1 MTDKSGNGRSGNGRS
16 GYGRSGYGGGRDA
29 GGGSGDARDEAYD
42 YVVVGG
48 GTAGCVLAARLSEDP
63 GCGVCVIEGGPSDV
77 GDEKVLKLRN
87 WINLLDTGYDY
98 AYPIVEQPRGNSH
111 IVHSRARVLGGCS
124 SHNTLISFLP
134 FPHDLDEWVRLGAD
148 GWGADTLLP
157 YRRRLLNTIRPVAA
171 QDRNPVA
178 HDFVNAAVN
187 ALDVP
192 VVDDFNERP
201 FTEGAGFF
209 SLAYDPASGTRS
221 SASVAYVHPV
231 MDRPNLTLKL
241 ESWAYRLLRDGAG
254 RLTRVRVRYADG
266 SEGTVRAERELL
278 LCAGAVDT
286 PRLLMLSGIG
296 PADALRRAGVDVLS
310 DLPGVG
316 ENLLDHPE
324 SVIVWE
330 TPCPLPPNSAMDSD
344 AGLFLRRD
352 GREPGPDLMFHF
364 YQVPFTV
371 NTERLGLPSP
381 RHGVCM
387 TPNVPKSRSRGR
399 VWLRS
404 ADPAEQPALDFRYFS
419 DPEGYDERTV
429 VDGLRIA
436 REVAATGPLREW
448 LLRETA
454 PGPDATTDEQLSEY
468 GRRAA
473 HTVYHPAGTCRMG
486 GEGDELA
493 VLDPLLRVRGEEGV
507 RVVDAS
513 VFPSMPTVNPMV
525 TVLLVAERAADL
537 ITGRTGPAPPRGY
550 GRDAPGDAPGHATG
564 DGPGHGPGRRGRRGP
579 GEEQR

>member
-1 MTDKSGNGRSGNGRS
+1 MTDSD
-16 GYGRSGYGGGRDA
+16 RD
-29 GGGSGDARDEAYD
+29 GEEGYD

-63 GCGVCVIEGGPSDV
+63 ECRVCVIEGGPSDV

-87 WINLLDTGYDY
+87 WSSLLGSEYDY
-98 AYPIVEQPRGNSH
+98 GYATVEQPRGNSH
-111 IVHSRARVLGGCS
+111 ILHSRARVLGGCS

-134 FPHDLDEWVRLGAD
+134 FPHDLAEWVGAGAE
-148 GWGADTLLP
+148 GWDAKTVLP
-157 YRRRLLNTIRPVAA
+157 YRRRLQTTIRPVAEK
-171 QDRNPVA
+171 DRNPAA
-178 HDFVNAAVN
+178 HDFVCAAVD

-192 VVDDFNERP
+192 VVDDFNAEP

-209 SLAYDPASGTRS
+209 SVAYDPDTGYRS
-221 SASVAYVHPV
+221 SASVAYLHPV
-231 MDRPNLTLKL
+231 LDRPNLVLKL
-241 ESWAYRLLRDGAG
+241 ETRAYRLLRDGGG
-254 RLTRVRVRYADG
+254 RLTRVRVRGADG
-266 SEGTVRAERELL
+266 VECTVRAERELL

-296 PADALRRAGVDVLS
+296 PADDLHALGIEVLT

-330 TPCPLPPNSAMDSD
+330 TAGPLPPQSAMDSD
-344 AGLFLRRD
+344 AGLFVRRD
-352 GREPGPDLMFHF
+352 SREPGPDLMFHF

-381 RHGVCM
+381 EHGVCM
-387 TPNVPKSRSRGR
+387 TPNVPKSRARGR
-399 VWLRS
+399 IRLRS
-404 ADPAEQPALDFRYFS
+404 ADPDVHPDLDFRYFT
-419 DPEGYDERTV
+419 DPAGYDERTI

-436 REVAATGPLREW
+436 REVAATGPLRDW

-454 PGPDATTDEQLSEY
+454 PGLDVTSDEALSEY

-486 GEGDELA
+486 AESDAGA
-493 VLDPLLRVRGEEGV
+493 VLDPLLRLRGEEGV

-537 ITGRTGPAPPRGY
+537 ITGRAEGETAAASA
-550 GRDAPGDAPGHATG
+550 RDVQ
-564 DGPGHGPGRRGRRGP
+564 
-579 GEEQR
+579 GEEHR

>member
-1 MTDKSGNGRSGNGRS
+1 MSESGRGEK
-16 GYGRSGYGGGRDA
+16 
-29 GGGSGDARDEAYD
+29 DEDAYD
-42 YVVVGG
+42 YVIVGG
-48 GTAGCVLAARLSEDP
+48 GTAGCVLASRLSEDP
-63 GCGVCVIEGGPSDV
+63 ECRVCVVEGGPSDV
-77 GDEKVLKLRN
+77 GDENVLKLRN

-98 AYPIVEQPRGNSH
+98 GYPTVEQPRGNSH
-111 IVHSRARVLGGCS
+111 ILHSRARVLGGCS

-134 FPHDLDEWVRLGAD
+134 FPQDLQEWVRAGAE
-148 GWGADTLLP
+148 GWDAGTLLP
-157 YRRRLLNTIRPVAA
+157 YRQRLRNTIRPVAEK
-171 QDRNPVA
+171 DRNPVA
-178 HDFVNAAVN
+178 HDFVGAAVD

-192 VVDDFNERP
+192 VVDDFNAQP

-209 SLAYDPASGTRS
+209 SLAYDPATGYRS
-221 SASVAYVHPV
+221 SASVAYLHPV

-241 ESWAYRLLRDGAG
+241 ETRAYRLLRDGAG

-266 SEGTVRAERELL
+266 SAGTVRAERELL
-278 LCAGAVDT
+278 LCAGSVDT

-296 PADALRRAGVDVLS
+296 PAEDLRELGIDVLA

-330 TPCPLPPNSAMDSD
+330 TAGPLPPNSAMDSD
-344 AGLFLRRD
+344 AGLFVRRD
-352 GREPGPDLMFHF
+352 SREPGPDLMFHF

-381 RHGVCM
+381 PYGVCM

-399 VWLRS
+399 IWLRS
-404 ADPAEQPALDFRYFS
+404 ADPDEKPALDFRYFT
-419 DPEGYDERTV
+419 DPEGYDERTI

-436 REVAATGPLREW
+436 REVAATGPLRDW
-448 LLRETA
+448 LLRESA
-454 PGPDATTDEQLSEY
+454 PGLDVTSDEALSEY

-486 GEGDELA
+486 RAADDGA
-493 VLDPLLRVRGEEGV
+493 VVDPLLRLRGEEGV

-513 VFPSMPTVNPMV
+513 VFPSLPTVNPMV

-537 ITGRTGPAPPRGY
+537 ITGRA
-550 GRDAPGDAPGHATG
+550 
-564 DGPGHGPGRRGRRGP
+564 GPGTTATSARDVL

>member
-1 MTDKSGNGRSGNGRS
+1 MKAEATEGR
-16 GYGRSGYGGGRDA
+16 
-29 GGGSGDARDEAYD
+29 YD
-42 YVVVGG
+42 YVIVGG

-63 GCGVCVIEGGPSDV
+63 DCRVCVIEGGPSDV
-77 GDEKVLKLRN
+77 GDENVLQLRN
-87 WINLLDTGYDY
+87 WINLLDTDYDY
-98 AYPIVEQPRGNSH
+98 RYPTVEQPRGNSH
-111 IVHSRARVLGGCS
+111 ILHSRARVLGGCS

-134 FPHDLDEWVRLGAD
+134 FPHELEEWVRAGAA
-148 GWGADTLLP
+148 GWDAGTLLP
-157 YRRRLLNTIRPVAA
+157 YRHRLRNSIRPVAEK
-171 QDRNPVA
+171 DRNPVA
-178 HDFVNAAVN
+178 HDFITAAVD

-192 VVDDFNERP
+192 VVDDFNAHP

-209 SLAYDPASGTRS
+209 SLAYDPATGHRS
-221 SASVAYVHPV
+221 SASVAYLHPV

-241 ESWAYRLLRDGAG
+241 ESWAHRLLRDGDG

-266 SEGTVRAERELL
+266 SAGTVRAESELL
-278 LCAGAVDT
+278 LCAGAIDT

-296 PADALRRAGVDVLS
+296 PADDLRALGIDVLT

-330 TPCPLPPNSAMDSD
+330 TAGPLPPNSAMDSD
-344 AGLFLRRD
+344 AGLFVRRD
-352 GREPGPDLMFHF
+352 AAEPGPDLMFHF
-364 YQVPFTV
+364 YQVPFTL

-381 RHGVCM
+381 PYGVCM

-399 VWLRS
+399 LWLRS
-404 ADPAEQPALDFRYFS
+404 ADPEEKPALDFRYFT

-436 REVAATGPLREW
+436 REVAATGPLRDW
-448 LLRETA
+448 LVRETA
-454 PGPDATTDEQLSEY
+454 PGPDAITDAELSEY

-486 GEGDELA
+486 GDGDAGA
-493 VLDPLLRVRGEEGV
+493 VLDPLLRLRGEEGV

-513 VFPSMPTVNPMV
+513 VFPDLPIVNPMV
-525 TVLLVAERAADL
+525 TVLLVAERAVDL
-537 ITGRTGPAPPRGY
+537 ITGRAGPRPASAG
-550 GRDAPGDAPGHATG
+550 GSNVL
-564 DGPGHGPGRRGRRGP
+564 